1 MKKKIVVIEDDQAIL
16 DLVIYN
22 LQKNGF
28 LTEGFTSGYDGLN
41 FLLRNPSDLLILDL
55 MLPDIDGFE
64 LCKEFKSQEKTKNL
78 PIIILTAKTEEAD
91 RVLGLELGADDYIIK
106 PFSPRELVARVK
118 AVLRR
123 SESIKSEQV
132 ELYKFEDL
140 VVDTNKHKVY
150 FKQQEIELTATEF
163 SILLTLIKHP
173 GRVYTRNNLLDSL
186 DKTILDRNI
195 DVHITKLRKKL
206 GPAGRFIKTI
216 RGVGY
221 KLDAE

>member
-1 MKKKIVVIEDDQAIL
+1 MKKRIVVIEDDQAIL

-28 LTEGFTSGYDGLN
+28 LTQGFTNGYDGLN
-41 FLLRNPSDLLILDL
+41 FLLKNPSDLLILDL
-55 MLPDIDGFE
+55 MLPDVDGFE
-64 LCKEFKSQEKTKNL
+64 LCKELKNQEKTKSL

-91 RVLGLELGADDYIIK
+91 RILGLELGADDYIIK

-123 SESIKSEQV
+123 LKTTESE
-132 ELYKFEDL
+132 ELYRFQEL
-140 VVDTNKHKVY
+140 TVDPNKYKVY

-163 SILLTLIKHP
+163 SILLNLIKHP
-173 GRVYTRNNLLDSL
+173 GRVYTRDNLLDAL

-195 DVHITKLRKKL
+195 DVHITNLRKKL
-206 GPAGRFIKTI
+206 GPGGRFIKTI
-216 RGVGY
+216 RSVGY

>member
-1 MKKKIVVIEDDQAIL
+1 MKKRIVVIEDDQAIL

-28 LTEGFTSGYDGLN
+28 LTQGFTNGYDGLN
-41 FLLRNPSDLLILDL
+41 FLLKNPSDLLILDL

-64 LCKEFKSQEKTKNL
+64 LCKELKNQEKTKSL

-91 RVLGLELGADDYIIK
+91 RILGLELGADDYIIK

-123 SESIKSEQV
+123 LKTTESE
-132 ELYKFEDL
+132 ELYRFQEL
-140 VVDTNKHKVY
+140 TVDPNKYKVY

-163 SILLTLIKHP
+163 SILLNLIKHP
-173 GRVYTRNNLLDSL
+173 GRVYTRDNLLDAL

-195 DVHITKLRKKL
+195 DVHITNLRKKL
-206 GPAGRFIKTI
+206 GPGGRFIKTI
-216 RGVGY
+216 RSVGY